1 MTTTG
6 TREEGTLGLQDDLI
20 MALSIAVRDRRA
32 ELKVSQ
38 SELARRSGLHR
49 SYIGDLERGT
59 RNISIRNLSKLAVAL
74 QISPWGLLKIAE
86 EKVARG
92 EITIG
97 ALAGAASAGDD
108 D

>member
-1 MTTTG
+1 
-6 TREEGTLGLQDDLI
+6 
-20 MALSIAVRDRRA
+20 MALAIVVRDRRA

-59 RNISIRNLSKLAVAL
+59 RNISIRNLSRLAIAL

-92 EITIG
+92 EITMT
-97 ALAGAASAGDD
+97 AAASGDD

>member
-1 MTTTG
+1 
-6 TREEGTLGLQDDLI
+6 

-32 ELKVSQ
+32 ELRVSQ

-59 RNISIRNLSKLAVAL
+59 RNISIRNLSKLASAL

-92 EITIG
+92 DISLLPKVAVKG
-97 ALAGAASAGDD
+97 SDGD
-108 D
+108 